1 MVRIHEVLVS
11 TTVVL
16 FYHTLHTVYFV
27 LHRIV
32 DIINNNNYSK

>member
-1 MVRIHEVLVS
+1 MVRIREVHVS
-11 TTVVL
+11 TIIVL

-32 DIINNNNYSK
+32 DIINHNNYSK

>member
-1 MVRIHEVLVS
+1 MVRIHEVHVS

-32 DIINNNNYSK
+32 DIIYNNNYSK